1 MGMILLVIYPG
12 HENGKIESIK
22 ISEYLNSNNINYI
35 EYHNTDNSV
44 APYLIEIKKK

>member
-12 HENGKIESIK
+12 HENGKLESIK
-22 ISEYLNSNNINYI
+22 IHEYLDNNNINYI
-35 EYHNTDNSV
+35 EYHNTDNKI